1 VIGSSQRTVFDTGP
15 IVAALDRA
23 DRYHHACAQLIATT
37 PGVLLLPVP
46 VIVEAAQLAH
56 TRLGVAAEAAF
67 TESIAREQQF
77 TIISPTEETLARAA
91 VLIGQYADLRLG
103 LVDACVIALAERLDA
118 THIATLNRR
127 HFTVVRPQ
135 HVVAFTLLPA

>member
-1 VIGSSQRTVFDTGP
+1 MSGGQRTVFDTGP

-23 DRYHHACAQLIATT
+23 DRYHRACTELIATT

-91 VLIGQYADLRLG
+91 VLMRQYADLRLG
-103 LVDACVIALAERLDA
+103 LVDACVIALAERLGA
-118 THIATLNRR
+118 TQIATLDRR

>member
-1 VIGSSQRTVFDTGP
+1 VSRSLTVFDTGP
-15 IVAALDRA
+15 IVAALDRS
-23 DRYHHACAQLIATT
+23 DYHHQACRRLIAEQ

-56 TRLGVAAEAAF
+56 QRLGVAAEAAF

-77 TIISPTEETLARAA
+77 TLISPTEEEFARAA
-91 VLIGQYADLRLG
+91 VLMRQYADLRIG
-103 LVDACVIALAERLDA
+103 LVDACVIALAERRGA
-118 THIATLNRR
+118 TQIATLDRR

>member
-1 VIGSSQRTVFDTGP
+1 MSGQLTVFDTGP

-23 DRYHHACAQLIATT
+23 DRHHRACTELIANT

-56 TRLGVAAEAAF
+56 ARLGVAAEAAF
-67 TESIAREQQF
+67 TESVAREQQF
-77 TIISPTEETLARAA
+77 TIVSPTEHELARAS
-91 VLIGQYADLRLG
+91 VLMRQYADLRLG
-103 LVDACVIALAERLDA
+103 LVDACVIALAERRGA
-118 THIATLNRR
+118 AQIATLDRR

-135 HVVAFTLLPA
+135 HVVAFTLPPA

>member
-1 VIGSSQRTVFDTGP
+1 MSGAQRTVFDTGP

-23 DRYHHACAQLIATT
+23 DRYHRACSDLIANT

-56 TRLGVAAEAAF
+56 ARLGVSAEAAF
-67 TESIAREQQF
+67 TESVAREQQF

-91 VLIGQYADLRLG
+91 VLMRQYADLRLG
-103 LVDACVIALAERLDA
+103 LVDAS
-118 THIATLNRR
+118 
-127 HFTVVRPQ
+127 
-135 HVVAFTLLPA
+135 

>member
-1 VIGSSQRTVFDTGP
+1 MSGGQLTVFDTGP
-15 IVAALDRA
+15 IVAALDRS
-23 DRYHHACAQLIATT
+23 DRYHQACTELIANT

-56 TRLGVAAEAAF
+56 ARLGVAAEAAF

-77 TIISPTEETLARAA
+77 TIISPTEDELARAS
-91 VLIGQYADLRLG
+91 VLMRQYADLRLG
-103 LVDACVIALAERLDA
+103 LVDACVIALAERRGA
-118 THIATLNRR
+118 TQIATLDRR
-127 HFTVVRPQ
+127 HFSVVRPQ